1 MVIGGSGEILDT
13 EGALTIVSNTLSEKV
28 FVIKT
33 ARNDDAYSGYN
44 RLWFSTNL
52 GGGYFNPMVMSGDFG
67 LFFNDDDVKDSSNGF
82 VIGPW
87 SDTTGTSE
95 AETVPVGIRISN
107 HGVELGTNTVQMFQ
121 RGTSNKRLAFVAD
134 YPDILTINYSANGL
148 NGVDDYYT
156 GGVQIGSASNPVP
169 TVINGTCTI
178 LQSCS
183 ATSFNSTSDYRVKSN
198 IESLTIRE
206 NAIDHLRP
214 VQYTLNSSGET
225 QFGFIAHEL
234 QEHYPELVSGTKDG
248 EEMQQINYVGMIP
261 VLVKEIQQLRQRVS
275 DLESRL

>member
-1 MVIGGSGEILDT
+1 
-13 EGALTIVSNTLSEKV
+13 
-28 FVIKT
+28 
-33 ARNDDAYSGYN
+33 
-44 RLWFSTNL
+44 WFSTNL
-52 GGGYFNPMVMSGDFG
+52 DGGDFNPMVTSGDFG
-67 LFFNDDDVKDSSNGF
+67 LFFNDDDVADSSNGF

-95 AETVPVGIRISN
+95 FETVPVGIRISN
-107 HGVELGTNTVQMFQ
+107 YGVELGTNTVLMFQ
-121 RGTSNKRLAFVAD
+121 RGTTNRRLAFVAD
-134 YPDILTINYSANGL
+134 HPDILTINYSGNDVG
-148 NGVDDYYT
+148 DYYT
-156 GGVQIGSASNPVP
+156 GGVQIGKANNPVP

-225 QFGFIAHEL
+225 QFGF
-234 QEHYPELVSGTKDG
+234 
-248 EEMQQINYVGMIP
+248 
-261 VLVKEIQQLRQRVS
+261 
-275 DLESRL
+275 